1 MLAGQGGLTPEQLA
15 QVTQQG
21 GLDSLGMTPDE
32 INNSYLSM
40 DERLAIQGDTN
51 NRSKYFNPNYEG
63 QLYDSGAAKE
73 RGAVDDYGTA
83 LKGAYDPTSLRPG
96 AGYQQSLNNGVGEFS
111 NSIDQALDPN
121 KLNVSDEFLKNY
133 QLTPQQQHDIEQNAA
148 NVVGTRDKAAIG
160 ELERRS
166 RAAGTNPLG
175 VAALRNRM
183 ERDSSANA
191 ADAATSARVAA
202 GAEAAKR
209 MQVGESMRLG
219 AAGDYAGLKTNAA
232 GRVLDAGYR
241 AATTGEQAR
250 VAGERDI
257 ADRNTYAAQQGG
269 QARMGSESDLAKRQL
284 ALQQNITQVGNEAE
298 RDKETANQARSA
310 SLATNRLANDQY
322 VQGQRYTR
330 GAAANNALADRY
342 RYATD
347 ANRGDAAEARG
358 YYNAQGNQAN
368 ANYNQ
373 AGAQRTSLYGTQ
385 AGAGQSATN
394 TQAKIEDAA
403 ASRPKWYDKLIG
415 AAVGGAGALS
425 SLGYKPFAQ
434 GGLVT
439 EPTMALLGENG
450 PEMVVPFNG
459 QNAQVPP
466 SAAMVQPGQPAPF
479 ATAPPPPRGRAPYSQ
494 QYRYAS

>member
-1 MLAGQGGLTPEQLA
+1 
-15 QVTQQG
+15 
-21 GLDSLGMTPDE
+21 
-32 INNSYLSM
+32 
-40 DERLAIQGDTN
+40 
-51 NRSKYFNPNYEG
+51 
-63 QLYDSGAAKE
+63 
-73 RGAVDDYGTA
+73 
-83 LKGAYDPTSLRPG
+83 
-96 AGYQQSLNNGVGEFS
+96 
-111 NSIDQALDPN
+111 
-121 KLNVSDEFLKNY
+121 
-133 QLTPQQQHDIEQNAA
+133 
-148 NVVGTRDKAAIG
+148 
-160 ELERRS
+160 LERRS

-269 QARMGSESDLAKRQL
+269 QARMGSESDLGEAPTCAAAEHHAGRQRGR
-284 ALQQNITQVGNEAE
+284 ARQGNGQPGAVCF
-298 RDKETANQARSA
+298 ARHQPA
-310 SLATNRLANDQY
+310 
-322 VQGQRYTR
+322 GQRPVRAGPAVHAGR
-330 GAAANNALADRY
+330 GGEQRACRSLPLRDRCEP
-342 RYATD
+342 
-347 ANRGDAAEARG
+347 GDAGEARG

-450 PEMVVPFNG
+450 PEMVVPFSG
-459 QNAQVPP
+459 QNAQLPP

>member
-1 MLAGQGGLTPEQLA
+1 
-15 QVTQQG
+15 VTQQG
-21 GLDSLGMTPDE
+21 GLESLGMTPDE

-322 VQGQRYTR
+322 VQGSGTR
-330 GAAANNALADRY
+330 GDGDEQRTCRSLPVRDRCEP
-342 RYATD
+342 R
-347 ANRGDAAEARG
+347 RCGEARG

-450 PEMVVPFNG
+450 PEMVVPFSG
-459 QNAQVPP
+459 QNAQLPP